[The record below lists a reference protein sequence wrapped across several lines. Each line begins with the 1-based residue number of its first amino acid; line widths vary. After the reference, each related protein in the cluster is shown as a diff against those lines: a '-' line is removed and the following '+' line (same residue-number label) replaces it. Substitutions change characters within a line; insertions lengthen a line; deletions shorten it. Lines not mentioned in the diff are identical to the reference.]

1 MNFGTKMVKSIGAC
15 ALFETLFY
23 LPNHFRQTILVNSS
37 KLSFVNTTEVLLDLM
52 NIMFNINRGTNAPIQ
67 EFRVFDFFAMY
78 KPFFRA
84 TLPYECLSLSLR
96 LMLFDSIYNSELIK

>member
-1 MNFGTKMVKSIGAC
+1 MNFGNKMFKTVGAC

-37 KLSFVNTTEVLLDLM
+37 KLTFGNTSEVLLDLM
-52 NIMFNINRGTNAPIQ
+52 NVMFNINRGVNTPVQ
-67 EFRVFDFFAMY
+67 EFRVLDFFACY
-78 KPFFRA
+78 KPFFGA

-96 LMLFDSIYNSELIK
+96 LMLFD

>member
-1 MNFGTKMVKSIGAC
+1 MYQTLDFGTKMFKTVGAC

-23 LPNHFRQTILVNSS
+23 LPNNFRQNILVNSS
-37 KLSFVNTTEVLLDLM
+37 KLSFVNTTEALLDLM

-67 EFRVFDFFAMY
+67 EFRVLNFFAMY
-78 KPFFRA
+78 KPFFGA

-96 LMLFDSIYNSELIK
+96 LMLFD